1 MCLPQT
7 GRHTPNNIMIKAPR
21 GVVMAKNLRWTIVF
35 LLFLVY
41 MINYLDRVALSIT
54 LPMIEQDL
62 SLNAEQFGIIF
73 GSFFFG
79 YAVFNFI
86 GGLAVDKF
94 GPLLVLGVAVGLW
107 SIFCGFTALA
117 SGFYSM
123 LILRVLFG
131 MAEGPIC
138 SSANKMINGWFP
150 RKQAATAMGLLSAGS
165 PLGGAVAGPI
175 VGYLALAFGWRPAF
189 MIICAIGIVW
199 MLIWFF
205 VASDSPEKSRHV
217 SQEERT
223 LIAQQKSEELNA
235 DNNQQPGHSLM
246 FYMKQ
251 PIILATA
258 FAFFCYN
265 YILFFFLSWFPSY
278 LVQAHGLNIKEM
290 SITTVIPWIVG
301 FIGLALGGII
311 SDWIFRLTGKLL
323 LSRKIVLVV
332 CLLAA
337 AICVALAGTVSQVIP
352 AVILMSVSIF
362 FLYVTGSI
370 YWAIIQDVVHKS
382 RIGGASGF
390 IHLVGSVSGIIG
402 PIVTGF
408 IVQNT
413 GKFDSAFIL
422 AGCVAALGALLV
434 FFVIRPAAST
444 PAVMN
449 HV

>member
-1 MCLPQT
+1 
-7 GRHTPNNIMIKAPR
+7 
-21 GVVMAKNLRWTIVF
+21 
-35 LLFLVY
+35 
-41 MINYLDRVALSIT
+41 
-54 LPMIEQDL
+54 
-62 SLNAEQFGIIF
+62 
-73 GSFFFG
+73 
-79 YAVFNFI
+79 AVFNFI

-94 GPLLVLGVAVGLW
+94 GPMLVLGVAVGLW

-205 VASDSPEKSRHV
+205 VVSDSPEKSRHV
-217 SQEERT
+217 SQAERA
-223 LIAQQKSEELNA
+223 LIAQQKHEEA
-235 DNNQQPGHSLM
+235 TTDTNQQPGHSLM

-251 PIILATA
+251 PIILVTA

-311 SDWIFRLTGKLL
+311 SDKIYRITGKLL

-332 CLLAA
+332 CLLAS
-337 AICVALAGTVSQVIP
+337 AICVALAGTVTQVIP

-390 IHLVGSVSGIIG
+390 IHLIGSISGIVG

-422 AGCVAALGALLV
+422 AGGVAALGAILV
-434 FFVIRPAAST
+434 LFVIRPSRSEPELAA
-444 PAVMN
+444 
-449 HV
+449 HI

>member
-1 MCLPQT
+1 
-7 GRHTPNNIMIKAPR
+7 MI
-21 GVVMAKNLRWTIVF
+21 KNLRWIIVL

-62 SLNAEQFGIIF
+62 TLNAEQFGLIF

-79 YAVFNFI
+79 YALFNFV

-94 GPLLVLGVAVGLW
+94 GPMLVLGVAVGLW
-107 SIFCGFTALA
+107 SIFCGMTALA
-117 SGFYSM
+117 TGFYSM

-138 SSANKMINGWFP
+138 ASANKMINGWFP

-175 VGYLALAFGWRPAF
+175 VGYLALSFGWRPAF

-199 MLIWFF
+199 MLVWFF
-205 VASDSPEKSRHV
+205 LVADSPEKSRRAL
-217 SQEERT
+217 ENERA
-223 LIAQQKSEELNA
+223 LIAQQKAEEGEQEA
-235 DNNQQPGHSLM
+235 APQAGHSLG
-246 FYMKQ
+246 YYLKQ
-251 PIILATA
+251 PIILVTA
-258 FAFFCYN
+258 FAFFSYN

-290 SITTVIPWIVG
+290 SITTMIPWIVG
-301 FIGLALGGII
+301 FVGLALGGII
-311 SDWIFRLTGKLL
+311 SDAIFRLTGRLL
-323 LSRKIVLVV
+323 LSRKIVLVT
-332 CLLAA
+332 CLLASA
-337 AICVALAGTVSQVIP
+337 ACVALAGTVSQVVP
-352 AVILMSVSIF
+352 AVMLMSVSIF

-382 RIGGASGF
+382 RVGGASGF
-390 IHLVGSVSGIIG
+390 IHLIGSVSGIVG

-422 AGCVAALGALLV
+422 AGGVAALGAILVLLV
-434 FFVIRPAAST
+434 VRSPRAVSPAATS
-444 PAVMN
+444 
-449 HV
+449 H